1 MCNED
6 EPFFVEA
13 PDFIDSDDFGEDGVE
28 KYILAEEILA
38 TSEIL
43 TDENIIEAV
52 RPNFDP

>member
-6 EPFFVEA
+6 ELFFVEA